1 MAPLRALGEALGEHF
16 SAWRR
21 PARIFE
27 ETWTECP
34 SSTPVHFSYRGL
46 TLRICS
52 MRSFGWRILRERR
65 RLERTVVLSAL

>member
-16 SAWRR
+16 SSGRR

-34 SSTPVHFSYRGL
+34 SSTPVHFSYRG
-46 TLRICS
+46 
-52 MRSFGWRILRERR
+52 
-65 RLERTVVLSAL
+65 

>member
-16 SAWRR
+16 SSGRR

-52 MRSFGWRILRERR
+52 MRGGVLYGEYFENG
-65 RLERTVVLSAL
+65 VVLSAPSS